1 VRRLSRAVQREL
13 ARVRNARHFS
23 RAPRLPSRWRT
34 TVWWFFVCLL
44 SVAGVVALAYLVG
57 KDPPGKGGEPWYAL
71 RQTVRGPG
79 VAVPLAF
86 ALLAVLAYSCRRL
99 RLESLAWLPGRIQ
112 VADFTTTNVSTASA
126 AQLTD
131 AFRSRMAGMRL
142 ASSPPSPAAQP
153 EADFLDV
160 LNSAGASPGNVLG
173 TLLGLLQAAV
183 PKFAYE
189 VRGVVVADDAT
200 PRRYTVS
207 LQIKRLP
214 NEACPQVEVTE
225 TDLDRAILRA
235 ADHATA
241 AILPRT
247 RLCRGPWAAWRRYT
261 LPGALLNAYEEA
273 CEHDAARRYDQAMQ
287 LYYRALR
294 EDPMNLML
302 RLQLGQLQEK
312 LRQFLPA
319 LVTYTAMEYIA
330 SSPSGAPAP
339 GLYPRRAERE
349 RTRALLLARYRRAVL
364 LGEASFVKTWRR
376 SDAARGQLEPWLRE
390 RLPTTIL
397 LMMNACDMSDG
408 WPGERNVHNAL
419 TLCADEEI
427 RALRRDMPR
436 IGSAGG
442 RRPLTRRALD
452 LTSLCLR
459 ERRKVAV
466 LSDAGLDRPTPV
478 HELEAAVRRI
488 ERSRLLRRRVLR
500 RWEEQY
506 NAACLFAIALFGS
519 DASESDKKRYAD
531 HAVKRLELAAA
542 GADSSFIAH
551 RHDWL
556 TAEDPDLTNLRGR
569 TSFKAFEAR
578 YFPTD
583 RPVSRLPGPV
593 HELVELRC
601 TRDLLTT
608 AACAWEHVWR
618 ERASIAR
625 SHPTSS
631 GDQWWRVEHN
641 AWRHVAEVAGGR
653 NSLARLK
660 LVETAHEWR
669 ASYRT
674 RPIESRFTRYDEE
687 PLPDPD
693 AELDKAAGVAIE
705 KLENDLS
712 ELSKLLDRSA
722 TSGFIASIVALE
734 VFDAHPELLS
744 SAMWEKFC
752 SRQAVVWRRLHEWL
766 APGLSSNAQGSCAS
780 FEEEL
785 QRATSLWEWVE
796 LNAGVRRYMREA
808 LLAHRVPWRAR
819 SRTRI

>member
-1 VRRLSRAVQREL
+1 M
-13 ARVRNARHFS
+13 RNARHFS
-23 RAPRLPSRWRT
+23 RAQRLPSRWRT

-44 SVAGVVALAYLVG
+44 SVVGVVALAYLVG
-57 KDPPGKGGEPWYAL
+57 RDPSDKDVEPWQAL
-71 RQTVRGPG
+71 QQTVREPG

-86 ALLAVLAYSCRRL
+86 ALLVVLAYACRRL

-112 VADFTTTNVSTASA
+112 VADFTTTNVSAASA

-131 AFRSRMAGMRL
+131 AFRSRLAGMRL
-142 ASSPPSPAAQP
+142 ASSAPSPAAQP

-173 TLLGLLQAAV
+173 TLLGLLRAAV
-183 PKFAYE
+183 PSFAYE
-189 VRGVVVADDAT
+189 IRGVVVADDAT
-200 PRRYTVS
+200 PRQYTVS

-261 LPGALLNAYEEA
+261 LPGALFNAYEEA

-319 LVTYTAMEYIA
+319 LVTYTGMEYIA

-339 GLYPRRAERE
+339 GLYTRRAERE

-364 LGEASFVKTWRR
+364 LGEASFVDAWSQ
-376 SDAARGQLEPWLRE
+376 SDAARGQLEPWLKKG
-390 RLPTTIL
+390 LPAAIIL
-397 LMMNACDMSDG
+397 LMNACYVPDG
-408 WPGERNVHNAL
+408 SPRPGARNVHDAL
-419 TLCADEEI
+419 TVCADQEI

-436 IGSAGG
+436 IGSAAG

-452 LTSLCLR
+452 LTSLCLL
-459 ERRKVAV
+459 ERRKVAIPNGV
-466 LSDAGLDRPTPV
+466 ATPHGAGLDRPTPV
-478 HELEAAVRRI
+478 YELEAAVRRI

-519 DASESDKKRYAD
+519 DASESDKERYAD

-551 RHDWL
+551 RRDWV
-556 TAEDPDLTNLRGR
+556 TAEDPDLTDLRGR

-583 RPVSRLPGPV
+583 RPVSRLPARV

-601 TRDLLTT
+601 TRDLLTA

-618 ERASIAR
+618 ERASIASSQPSR
-625 SHPTSS
+625 S
-631 GDQWWRVEHN
+631 GDQWWRVEHK
-641 AWRHVAEVAGGR
+641 AWQHVAEVAGSR
-653 NSLARLK
+653 NAQARLK
-660 LVETAHEWR
+660 LVETAREWR

-674 RPIESRFTRYDEE
+674 MPVESKFIRYDEE
-687 PLPDPD
+687 PLPHPD
-693 AELDKAAGVAIE
+693 AELDEATKATIK
-705 KLENDLS
+705 KLDNDLS
-712 ELSKLLDRSA
+712 ELSKLLDRSV

-766 APGLSSNAQGSCAS
+766 TPGLSSNAQGSRAS
-780 FEEEL
+780 FEKEL
-785 QRATSLWEWVE
+785 QRARLLWDWVE
-796 LNAGVRRYMREA
+796 LNAGMRRYMREA
-808 LLAHRVPWRAR
+808 LLAHRVPRR
-819 SRTRI
+819 MRLRTRI